1 MGATKYQVL
10 YRWYNEKLYRP
21 ILNNDGDYEH
31 LVEFF
36 TKDHKLNVTA
46 DQLQERFY
54 ENPTDEEAERMRI
67 DAEKEKLEMIAFE
80 NSVDNPKWGYIYCYD
95 GCKKVLH
102 QLFRP
107 ECVGWLMNKANMYK
121 ISDISKA
128 KEIGE
133 WDYDFLK
140 AEDTEDKDGYQYV
153 MMPDYNIKY
162 RKLWYRD
169 YTKKLKEFKVYTTEE
184 WENCYNEFVD
194 WTPFKCKPTW
204 GEVIKTKDA
213 MPVNYFTDPHSG
225 THYYNYFNSPTP
237 EGVADCRVV
246 FITDKYTSQQI
257 SDIIRSSCNGLLYKK
272 YIHRVDQS
280 ESISYGIDTGV
291 IDALIADKVLIYE
304 QACTSMV
311 NDDNATEGIDE
322 GEDSSFERFYYI
334 SEHYTTSSEGP
345 YAIKD
350 VYSKVKG
357 DPWFVYSTKGSL
369 NEGLDVARHLAQKVG
384 IENVR
389 LIKCVPITSKTKIK

>member
-1 MGATKYQVL
+1 
-10 YRWYNEKLYRP
+10 
-21 ILNNDGDYEH
+21 
-31 LVEFF
+31 
-36 TKDHKLNVTA
+36 
-46 DQLQERFY
+46 
-54 ENPTDEEAERMRI
+54 
-67 DAEKEKLEMIAFE
+67 
-80 NSVDNPKWGYIYCYD
+80 
-95 GCKKVLH
+95 
-102 QLFRP
+102 
-107 ECVGWLMNKANMYK
+107 
-121 ISDISKA
+121 
-128 KEIGE
+128 
-133 WDYDFLK
+133 
-140 AEDTEDKDGYQYV
+140 
-153 MMPDYNIKY
+153 
-162 RKLWYRD
+162 
-169 YTKKLKEFKVYTTEE
+169 
-184 WENCYNEFVD
+184 
-194 WTPFKCKPTW
+194 
-204 GEVIKTKDA
+204 
-213 MPVNYFTDPHSG
+213 MPVNYYTDERSG
-225 THYYNYFNSPTP
+225 THYYNYFNSGTP
-237 EGVADCRVV
+237 EGVADHRVV
-246 FITDKYTSQQI
+246 FVTDKYTSQQI

-272 YIHRVDQS
+272 YIHKINTT
-280 ESISYGIDTGV
+280 EFISYGIDTGV